1 MSIFSTLLRRLRD
14 LVARLFGRAA
24 APSAPA
30 LPDASVRATRPD
42 LVAVDVPPSPPP
54 SSVLH
59 APADAPASPQPETLA
74 AEVSAVAVAPLLAD
88 LVPRVVVDA
97 PPPSDSAARRM
108 ADAMPPPESA
118 AASGAAPARDALV
131 AGAPPVLTVRRFFA
145 QVAAAAPGG
154 LTIDFSAWQGAPVDR
169 FFLALMA
176 PERTRRRGPAMGET
190 VSLSGAFDGFE
201 WD

>member
-30 LPDASVRATRPD
+30 LPDASLRTTRPE
-42 LVAVDVPPSPPP
+42 LVDVDVPPSPPP

-59 APADAPASPQPETLA
+59 APADAPASPQIEPLA
-74 AEVSAVAVAPLLAD
+74 SEVSAVAVAPALTD
-88 LVPRVVVDA
+88 LVARVVVDA
-97 PPPSDSAARRM
+97 APPSDSAARRM
-108 ADAMPPPESA
+108 ADAVPPPESA
-118 AASGAAPARDALV
+118 AASGVAPARDALV
-131 AGAPPVLTVRRFFA
+131 ADAPPVLTVRRFFA

-176 PERTRRRGPAMGET
+176 PERTRRRGPAMAET

>member
-14 LVARLFGRAA
+14 LVARMFGRAA

-30 LPDASVRATRPD
+30 LPDASLRTTRPE
-42 LVAVDVPPSPPP
+42 LVDVDVPPSPPP

-59 APADAPASPQPETLA
+59 APASPQIEPLA
-74 AEVSAVAVAPLLAD
+74 AEVPAVAVAPALAD
-88 LVPRVVVDA
+88 LVARVVVDA
-97 PPPSDSAARRM
+97 APPSDSAARRM
-108 ADAMPPPESA
+108 ADAVPPPESA
-118 AASGAAPARDALV
+118 AASGVAPARDALV
-131 AGAPPVLTVRRFFA
+131 ADAPPVLTVRRFFA

-154 LTIDFSAWQGAPVDR
+154 LTIDFSAWQGATVDR

-176 PERTRRRGPAMGET
+176 PERTRRRGPAMAET